1 MSGLSPCVRRRVH
14 DYIAA
19 HLDQKITNDALAQ
32 IAGLS
37 TAYFCE
43 AFKQTEGMTPH
54 CYVLQYRVRRTQQL
68 LASTGMPLA
77 EIADAAGFS
86 NQSHC
91 IQYFRKIVGVT
102 PGNYR
107 RYCLQ
112 DVVHSDGAFEVGQA
126 PQPF

>member
-1 MSGLSPCVRRRVH
+1 VRRRVQ

-19 HLDQKITNDALAQ
+19 HLDHKITNEVLSQ

-37 TAYFCE
+37 TAYFCA
-43 AFKQTEGMTPH
+43 AFKQTEGVTPH

-68 LASTGMPLA
+68 LANTVMPLA
-77 EIADAAGFS
+77 EIAVAAGFS

-112 DVVHSDGAFEVGQA
+112 DGVRSTGAFEVSQT
-126 PQPF
+126 QQQF